1 MTDLVAVA
9 DVVCQLN
16 AWEKDRVEDVDFDA
30 RLNGFSRASEM
41 VATRDDVSIDVVLPL
56 LNNATFTLL
65 HVSPRQNVELYVEFC
80 VFSPKKWFC
89 ATRRP
94 TSSASSLQEPKT
106 ARKRAYFLLE
116 PADVQC
122 LQMLGS
128 PLYFEPLFPT
138 TSCRR
143 SKRGSRLQR
152 TYVYVM
158 SASAQTSSAVL
169 SLSFFSM

>member
-65 HVSPRQNVELYVEFC
+65 HVNLKAKCRIICRILCFQSEEMVLRDAAADFVSKLVTRTKDGKETCL
-80 VFSPKKWFC
+80 FS
-89 ATRRP
+89 TR
-94 TSSASSLQEPKT
+94 TS
-106 ARKRAYFLLE
+106 
-116 PADVQC
+116 
-122 LQMLGS
+122 
-128 PLYFEPLFPT
+128 
-138 TSCRR
+138 
-143 SKRGSRLQR
+143 
-152 TYVYVM
+152 
-158 SASAQTSSAVL
+158 
-169 SLSFFSM
+169 